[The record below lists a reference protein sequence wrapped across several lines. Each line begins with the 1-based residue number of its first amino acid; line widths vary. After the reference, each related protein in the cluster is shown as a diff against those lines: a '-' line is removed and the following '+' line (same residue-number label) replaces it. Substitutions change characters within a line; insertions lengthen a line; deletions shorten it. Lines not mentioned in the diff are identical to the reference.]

1 VTALMEPPVIP
12 EAPTA
17 PTAPTAPVT
26 LRTIEVIPPCDDDSR
41 ATWNP
46 TNGAGVEEAA
56 ALYEKYRAQGYT
68 AYEPMEGGGGAVIH
82 DFDPTVDIHLLA
94 PLAGG

>member
-12 EAPTA
+12 VTGDGGGGGK
-17 PTAPTAPVT
+17 T
-26 LRTIEVIPPCDDDSR
+26 LRTIEVIPPSGDDSR

-46 TNGAGVEEAA
+46 TNGAGVTEAA